1 MQSQVLECLTSHL
14 HFKLIIQNN
23 ENSGMWRSQKPVT
36 WAIHVITRSWQALSH
51 YEMNPLMWQRHS
63 RNCEWWAVER
73 QHSLERL
80 EGDFAHFQ
88 GSEDFIDEN
97 TTR

>member
-36 WAIHVITRSWQALSH
+36 WAIHVITRSWQAVTL
-51 YEMNPLMWQRHS
+51 
-63 RNCEWWAVER
+63 RNESFDVAETF
-73 QHSLERL
+73 S
-80 EGDFAHFQ
+80 
-88 GSEDFIDEN
+88 
-97 TTR
+97 